1 MELATL
7 HVVSLKS
14 LRACSSLPLRFIRL
28 YFFYIVC
35 NMLQAAANHAT
46 SIKPLQIALVLTSYD
61 EQHLELQIRIALG
74 DTSYGK
80 LYLGITATTNH
91 A

>member
-1 MELATL
+1 
-7 HVVSLKS
+7 
-14 LRACSSLPLRFIRL
+14 
-28 YFFYIVC
+28 
-35 NMLQAAANHAT
+35 MLQAAANHAT
-46 SIKPLQIALVLTSYD
+46 SNKPLQIALVLTSYD
-61 EQHLELQIRIALG
+61 EQRLELQIRIALG